1 MSSMAIPNDYHD
13 LLDRPVVAM
22 LATANQAGRVAVS
35 PIWIE
40 LSSDGMVRFSTL
52 AATLKSRH
60 VLENRSVAICL
71 LDPDDPYR
79 FLELRGEIADV
90 TPEGAHE
97 HLDAMTQRYWGK
109 PAYPGHDYSAPRLLM
124 TVRVDRVAT
133 NAG

>member
-1 MSSMAIPNDYHD
+1 MCPVVVPDDYRD
-13 LLDRPVVAM
+13 LLERPVVAM
-22 LATANQAGRVAVS
+22 LATTDHTGRVAVS
-35 PIWIE
+35 PVWLE
-40 LSSDGMVRFSTL
+40 LLADGRVRFSSL

-79 FLELRGEIADV
+79 FLELRGEVADV

-109 PAYPGHDYSAPRLLM
+109 PAFPGHDYSAPRLLM

-133 NAG
+133 STG